1 MKPHENA
8 TGEDCM
14 RPFCCGMMI
23 AVCLVLVS
31 GTQVHSGP
39 IRVATFNA
47 SLNRNQ
53 QGDLVADLS
62 NPGGTTGRSS
72 ASMPM

>member
-1 MKPHENA
+1 
-8 TGEDCM
+8 M

-47 SLNRNQ
+47 SLILYLS
-53 QGDLVADLS
+53 GDESEV
-62 NPGGTTGRSS
+62 
-72 ASMPM
+72 